1 MLKTFF
7 LHFANTFVF
16 LLICLFSSAQ
26 PKNYST
32 ANAHSHND
40 YENPVPFYTAYN
52 ARFGS
57 IEADIFLENGKLFVA
72 HDTNELKK
80 HRTLEQYYLTPLLH
94 FVQQNNGYA
103 YPDSTAPLQMLI
115 DIKTDSIHTLN
126 KLIETLKQFPEL
138 INNGR
143 VKWLITGNRPAAK
156 LFNSY
161 PSFILFDG
169 ELAKKYSRRQMT
181 KIAMLSADF
190 KNYVSWKGAENIS
203 EPEKLI
209 LTKEINKAHRDHK
222 PIRFWDAPDSM
233 NAWIELMKL
242 HIDFINTDHIN
253 ELAVFL
259 LKK

>member
-1 MLKTFF
+1 M
-7 LHFANTFVF
+7 
-16 LLICLFSSAQ
+16 FSAAQ

-80 HRTLEQYYLTPLLH
+80 HRTLEQYYLSPLLH

-138 INNGR
+138 ISNSR
-143 VKWLITGNRPAAK
+143 VKWLITGNRPPPE

-169 ELAKKYSRRQMT
+169 ELSKKYSSRQMK
-181 KIAMLSADF
+181 KIVMISADF
-190 KNYVSWKGAENIS
+190 KNYVSWSGAGNIN
-203 EPEKLI
+203 EQEKSI
-209 LTKEINKAHRDHK
+209 LTKKINKTHRAHK
-222 PIRFWDAPDSM
+222 PIRFWDAPDTI
-233 NAWIELMKL
+233 NAWTELMRL
-242 HIDFINTDHIN
+242 HVDFINSDHIN
-253 ELAVFL
+253 ELSGFL
-259 LKK
+259 NKK

>member
-7 LHFANTFVF
+7 LHFANVSGC

-40 YENPVPFYTAYN
+40 YENPVPFYTAYD
-52 ARFGS
+52 AHFGS

-80 HRTLEQYYLTPLLH
+80 HRTLEQYYLNPLLH
-94 FVQQNNGYA
+94 FVQHNNGYA

-126 KLIETLKQFPEL
+126 KLIETLGQFSAL
-138 INNGR
+138 ISNGR
-143 VKWLITGNRPAAK
+143 IKWVITGNRPAPK

-169 ELAKKYSRRQMT
+169 ELAKKYNNQQMK
-181 KIAMLSADF
+181 KIVMLSADF
-190 KNYVSWKGAENIS
+190 KNYSSWTGVGNMATGQRS
-203 EPEKLI
+203 I
-209 LTKEINKAHRDHK
+209 LTKEITKAHRAHK
-222 PIRFWDAPDSM
+222 PIRFWDAPDTIK
-233 NAWIELMKL
+233 AWTVLMQL
-242 HIDFINTDHIN
+242 HVDFINTDHIN
-253 ELAVFL
+253 DLTDFIH
-259 LKK
+259 KK

>member
-7 LHFANTFVF
+7 LHFTNSCVC
-16 LLICLFSSAQ
+16 LLICLLLSAQ

-72 HDTNELKK
+72 HDTNELKM
-80 HRTLEQYYLTPLLH
+80 HRTLEQYYLTPLLN
-94 FVQQNNGYA
+94 FVQLNNGYA

-126 KLIETLKQFPEL
+126 KLIETLEQFPTL
-138 INNGR
+138 ISNGR
-143 VKWLITGNRPAAK
+143 VKWVITGNRPATK

-169 ELAKKYSRRQMT
+169 ELAKKYSSRQIK

-190 KNYVSWKGAENIS
+190 KNYASWDGTKNIS
-203 EPEKLI
+203 AKEKAILI
-209 LTKEINKAHRDHK
+209 KEISKAHRVHK
-222 PIRFWDAPDSM
+222 PIRFWDAPDTI
-233 NAWIELMKL
+233 NAWTELMRL
-242 HIDFINTDHIN
+242 HVDFINTDHIN
-253 ELAVFL
+253 ELADFL
-259 LKK
+259 NKK